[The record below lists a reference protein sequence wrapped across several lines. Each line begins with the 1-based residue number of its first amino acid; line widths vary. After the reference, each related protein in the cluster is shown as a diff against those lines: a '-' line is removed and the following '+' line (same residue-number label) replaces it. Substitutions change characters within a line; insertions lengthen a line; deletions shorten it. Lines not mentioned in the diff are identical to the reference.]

1 MNQSERKKK
10 KALRKMSFQE
20 EGIWLA
26 FNKYLYTLILLFMA
40 TFHFNILGFFYFT
53 LFLVHTF
60 AYYSFRRK
68 WLQLF
73 LHLLLPYVV
82 NDTPFDYLLSENRA
96 GKVDIRSFF
105 CYSNAIVSFIA
116 VIAVMVMKIML
127 HMSGQDQNPF
137 DN

>member
-1 MNQSERKKK
+1 
-10 KALRKMSFQE
+10 MSFQE

-68 WLQLF
+68 
-73 LHLLLPYVV
+73 
-82 NDTPFDYLLSENRA
+82 
-96 GKVDIRSFF
+96 
-105 CYSNAIVSFIA
+105 
-116 VIAVMVMKIML
+116 
-127 HMSGQDQNPF
+127 
-137 DN
+137 